1 MKGQIEKI
9 WDNES
14 RNGQRYLGLSIDGQR
29 YTLWDEKYFGRLE
42 EGDVI
47 DFEWK
52 KSGKFKN
59 ITKINLDEDDG
70 FMERRQASIIRMSC
84 LKSASELIA
93 DSEIEPGKRADLA
106 IEFARKF
113 EDYVSEDRRETE
125 EPETEKKAGRSGR

>member
-1 MKGQIEKI
+1 MKGRIEKI

-29 YTLWDEKYFGRLE
+29 YTLWEDQYFDQLQ

-52 KSGKFKN
+52 KSGRFKN
-59 ITKINLDEDDG
+59 ITEIKYNNEDNNYP
-70 FMERRQASIIRMSC
+70 EKKLKSIIRMSC
-84 LKSASELIA
+84 LKSASELIS
-93 DSEIEPGKRADLA
+93 DSDIEAGKRADTA

-113 EDYVSEDRRETE
+113 EDYIKEDWE
-125 EPETEKKAGRSGR
+125 EESNSKQKKKSR

>member
-29 YTLWDEKYFGRLE
+29 YTLWDEKYFDRLE
-42 EGDVI
+42 EGDAI

-59 ITKINLDEDDG
+59 ITKINLNEEGYD
-70 FMERRQASIIRMSC
+70 FMERRQAGIIRMSC
-84 LKSASELIA
+84 LKSASELIS
-93 DSEIEPGKRADLA
+93 DSEIEPEKRADLA
-106 IEFARKF
+106 ITFARKF
-113 EDYVSEDRRETE
+113 EDYVREGRE
-125 EPETEKKAGRSGR
+125 GGDDSDARKKQRQ

>member
-14 RNGQRYLGLSIDGQR
+14 RNGQRYLGLSDDGER
-29 YTLWDEKYFGRLE
+29 YTLWEEKYFDRLQ

-52 KSGKFKN
+52 KSGKYRN
-59 ITKINLDEDDG
+59 ITKINMNDDDG
-70 FMERRQASIIRMSC
+70 DFMERKHESIIRMSC

-93 DSEIEPGKRADLA
+93 GSDLEPDKRADMALD
-106 IEFARKF
+106 FARKF
-113 EDYVSEDRRETE
+113 EMYVKDDLE
-125 EPETEKKAGRSGR
+125 EEIKPEPKKKSR